1 MIRKPA
7 VAGSF
12 YPSTESLLIKKIE
25 HCFEGEFG
33 PKERRGERLIGGVV
47 PHAGYEFSG
56 QCAAWFYSRL
66 SERKVF
72 VILGPNHTGI
82 GHGFSVMTE
91 GKWETPLGY
100 AEIESNIAKELSEG
114 LDFVKED
121 HSPHLFEHSIE
132 VQIPFLQYLF
142 GDVFFVPVCISN
154 KYFHP
159 KYTKRFGEFLK
170 QFKGDILVIASSDFT
185 HYGFWYGYYP
195 YGIGRNAHEIGKKK
209 DLEII
214 NLVLSR
220 KVEELYE
227 RSKRMTICGIGPI
240 ISLMSFSDR
249 DGRLLKYYTSAEIT
263 RDFDN
268 WVGYASIVF

>member
-12 YPSTESLLIKKIE
+12 YPGTKSLLIKKIE
-25 HCFEGEFG
+25 DCFKGRFG
-33 PKERRGERLIGGVV
+33 PGERKGEKVMGGVV

-72 VILGPNHTGI
+72 VIMGPNHTGI
-82 GHGFSVMTE
+82 GEGFSVMTE

-100 AEIESNIAKELSEG
+100 AEIESSIAREITELE
-114 LDFVKED
+114 FVIED
-121 HSPHLFEHSIE
+121 PSSHIFEHSIE
-132 VQIPFLQYLF
+132 VQLPFLQYLF
-142 GDVFFVPVCISN
+142 GDVFFVPVCISSE
-154 KYFHP
+154 YFHP
-159 KYTKRFGEFLK
+159 EYTRRFGEFLRK
-170 QFKGDILVIASSDFT
+170 FKREIVLIASSDFT
-185 HYGFWYGYYP
+185 HYGFWYGYHP
-195 YGIGRNAHEIGKKK
+195 YGIGRDAYELGKKK
-209 DLEII
+209 DLEAI
-214 NLVLSR
+214 NLILSR
-220 KVEELYE
+220 KVEEFYE
-227 RSKRMTICGIGPI
+227 ISKKMTICGIGPI

-263 RDFDN
+263 GDFDN